1 MRCRICELR
10 FYFSLSLPISPNGLY
25 QVHKRLYIESYTPRT
40 WRTHPLHLIPP
51 EPYSQSN
58 PQATQCLNW
67 IFLISSLNF
76 SFWSEREGYNDRFG
90 VEWRTGWGEERRTV
104 HTGYWSLVAAIDRGL
119 PLITFFSSK
128 CIQYFLLLNY
138 SARGRHLDN
147 GSFFLCVRG
156 FMSGCSHIPYLSPC
170 LPVQRIYTSVERTN
184 SCLAGGWRHS
194 AHCGFFGVP
203 LHHSIGL
210 MNKFHFV
217 AIRWFFSNIYRTVP
231 KGAPRPRDG
240 PTTRQENH

>member
-119 PLITFFSSK
+119 PLISIFPQNVFNFFRFSIIALEEGIS
-128 CIQYFLLLNY
+128 IT
-138 SARGRHLDN
+138 DP
-147 GSFFLCVRG
+147 SFYASEDLCPDVLI
-156 FMSGCSHIPYLSPC
+156 SHIFRPASQCSEAIPL
-170 LPVQRIYTSVERTN
+170 LKERIAILRE
-184 SCLAGGWRHS
+184 AGGI
-194 AHCGFFGVP
+194 
-203 LHHSIGL
+203 LHTVSFLVYLFIIQL
-210 MNKFHFV
+210 DLRINFNFC
-217 AIRWFFSNIYRTVP
+217 SNSVVLF
-231 KGAPRPRDG
+231 K
-240 PTTRQENH
+240 HL